1 MYTNTNSRGGI
12 VSLPLTDHRHNARVG
27 LNNARIS
34 FNTLKLIVP
43 YYRNHPFHTDGT
55 ERFNKLK
62 PCIAL
67 LAKVTGKHLIPFSGL
82 LVHFYN
88 LSRSFLY
95 IPAIYLPD
103 YSSRQ

>member
-34 FNTLKLIVP
+34 
-43 YYRNHPFHTDGT
+43 
-55 ERFNKLK
+55 FNKLK